1 MSLTSIP
8 YRRSW
13 AESLQE
19 LALKREIAGTSRIE
33 GAEFTEPQL
42 DLALQDETPLEALNR
57 SQRQARSAQVAYRW
71 IAEVPKGRPIDEEL
85 IRDVHR
91 RIVTGCDDDHCP
103 PGQLRARDE
112 NVTFG
117 RPVHRGAD
125 GGAECKTAF
134 TNLCAAV
141 TGEFRAH
148 DALVQGLALHY
159 HIGAMHPFHD
169 GNGRTAR
176 ALEALIL
183 QRARL
188 KDDLFVSM
196 SNYYY
201 DEKTTYLETLTEVR
215 ANGYDLT
222 PFLKFGL
229 QGIAL
234 QCNRLLQEIRTEVS
248 KSLFRDVMGEMFHR
262 LRSTKKRVIAERQL
276 AALSILL
283 EEDSMFLEEL
293 WRALGGQYSQL
304 KMPRRAFFRDLN
316 HLISL
321 GAVWAEE
328 KNGQPV
334 LSVRLEWA
342 TQVTETSFYET
353 LRNLPEA
360 KTHLILGPN
369 IK

>member
-1 MSLTSIP
+1 M
-8 YRRSW
+8 
-13 AESLQE
+13 
-19 LALKREIAGTSRIE
+19 
-33 GAEFTEPQL
+33 
-42 DLALQDETPLEALNR
+42 
-57 SQRQARSAQVAYRW
+57 
-71 IAEVPKGRPIDEEL
+71 PKGRPIDEEL

-215 ANGYDLT
+215 ANGYDHKHANKK
-222 PFLKFGL
+222 LKAGRGAVGKAIVVGAKDRKTNHVSAAVVGNTDAKTL
-229 QGIAL
+229 QGFVGDRAAKDATVYTDDHGGYQGMSFKHESVKHSINEYVNGMAHTNGIESFWAL
-234 QCNRLLQEIRTEVS
+234 LKRGYHGTFHHISPKHLHRYVNEFATRHNMRTRDTEAMMAETVARMVGKRLMY
-248 KSLFRDVMGEMFHR
+248 K
-262 LRSTKKRVIAERQL
+262 
-276 AALSILL
+276 
-283 EEDSMFLEEL
+283 
-293 WRALGGQYSQL
+293 
-304 KMPRRAFFRDLN
+304 DLV
-316 HLISL
+316 
-321 GAVWAEE
+321 AD
-328 KNGQPV
+328 
-334 LSVRLEWA
+334 
-342 TQVTETSFYET
+342 
-353 LRNLPEA
+353 
-360 KTHLILGPN
+360 
-369 IK
+369 